1 MVWKTVLP
9 AHLPD
14 GDAIL
19 ENTMQY
25 MFLRECY
32 DMKSYLAIDIGASS
46 GRHIVAWLE
55 DGKIEIREVYRFP
68 NGGSMVNGH
77 LCWDIEGLTK
87 HVIEGIKAAKEQGYE
102 PAYIGIDT
110 WGVDFVLLNKKDQR
124 VGEAIAY
131 RDQRTDGMDTELEK
145 NLPFPFHFGLC
156 GIAKQPFNTI
166 YQMMAVMKEHPE
178 YAEEVEDFLMMPEYL
193 SFILTGKKAH
203 EWTNCTTGALCNAES
218 GTWSETICAAAGI
231 PEKWFRTPMVRPG
244 TVLGNLS
251 DEVVAEV
258 GYQSTVILP
267 ATHDTGSAYMAVPAK
282 DNGAAFLSSGTW
294 SLLGTELPAPVTSEA
309 AMNAGFTN
317 EGGYNGTTRF
327 LKNIMG
333 MWMLQCIH
341 MEIDKAHSFAEM
353 AQMAAESTYPAYVDA
368 ADNRFLAP
376 ANMLEE
382 VKTALRDAGAP
393 EPGDLRDILRAVTM
407 GLAVCYDKSIKEMSE
422 ITGKAF
428 TSVNIVG
435 GGSANVVLNQMT
447 ADVTGLPV
455 YAGPTEGTALG
466 NLAAMM
472 IVDGV
477 FSDLVAFRSALSRSF
492 DIKEY
497 LPKT

>member
-1 MVWKTVLP
+1 MKT
-9 AHLPD
+9 
-14 GDAIL
+14 
-19 ENTMQY
+19 
-25 MFLRECY
+25 
-32 DMKSYLAIDIGASS
+32 YLAIDIGASS

-55 DGKIEIREVYRFP
+55 GGKIETREVYRFP
-68 NGGSMVNGH
+68 NGGEMKNGH
-77 LCWDIEGLTK
+77 LCWDIEGLER
-87 HVIEGIKAAKEQGYE
+87 HVVAGLKAAKEQGYE

-110 WGVDFVLLNKKDQR
+110 WGVDFVLLDKDGKR
-124 VGEAIAY
+124 VGDAVAY
-131 RDQRTDGMDTELEK
+131 RDTRTEGMDAELEK
-145 NLPFPFHFGLC
+145 VMPFPFHFGLC
-156 GIAKQPFNTI
+156 GIAKQPFNTV
-166 YQMMAVMKEHPE
+166 YQMMAVVKEHPE
-178 YAEEVEDFLMMPEYL
+178 YAEEVDDFLMMPEYL
-193 SFILTGKKAH
+193 SYILTGKKAH

-218 GTWSETICAAAGI
+218 GTWSETIRAAAGI
-231 PEKWFRTPMVRPG
+231 PEKWFRTPMVKPG
-244 TVLGNLS
+244 TVLGKLT
-251 DEVVAEV
+251 DEVAKEV

-282 DNGAAFLSSGTW
+282 DDGAAFLSSGTW
-294 SLLGTELPAPVTSEA
+294 SLLGTELAAPVTSEA
-309 AMNAGFTN
+309 ALMAGFTN

-341 MEIDKAHSFAEM
+341 KEIDKAHSFAEM
-353 AQMAAESTYPAYVDA
+353 AQMAAASSYPAYVDA

-382 VKTALRDAGAP
+382 VKAALKDSGAP
-393 EPGDLRDILRAVTM
+393 EPANLADILRAVTM

-472 IVDGV
+472 IVDGA
-477 FSDLVAFRSALSRSF
+477 FADLAAFRAALPGSF
-492 DIKEY
+492 EIKEY
-497 LPKT
+497 LPKA